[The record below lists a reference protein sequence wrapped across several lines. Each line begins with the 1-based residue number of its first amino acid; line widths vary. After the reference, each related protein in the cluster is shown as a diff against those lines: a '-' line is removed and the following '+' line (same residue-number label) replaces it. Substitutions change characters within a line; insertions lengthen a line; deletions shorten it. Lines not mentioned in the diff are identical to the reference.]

1 MPPTV
6 QGKVGNLPLELTS
19 FVGRRHEVTEARRLL
34 SESRLVTLTG
44 IGGVGKTRLALRV
57 AEDSRRAFDDGVWL
71 VELGEVYDPTL
82 VPATVA
88 AALGLRDQLAHLP
101 EEVLADHLA
110 TRRLLLVLDNCEH
123 LVEAVAALAESL
135 LTACPEMR
143 ILAASREALGISGE
157 AVLRVPPLTAPSS
170 DEASS
175 LQGLPR
181 YDAVALFTE
190 RASAAV
196 PEFTL
201 TEDNRRAV
209 AGICHRL
216 DGLPLPI
223 ELAAVRLR
231 AMTAEQVL
239 QRLTDR
245 FRLLTLGSRGA
256 PTRQQTLWSSIEWS
270 HELCSVR
277 EQELWARLS
286 VFAGGFEFD
295 AAEGICAGELSSAE
309 LRVVLASLVDKSILI
324 REEQGPAARYR
335 LLETLRAYG
344 NEKLRESGDRDGL
357 HRRHRDWY
365 ARLAHTAEA
374 EWIGPNQVSWIA
386 RLARETSNLRE
397 ALQFSLT
404 APGDAEADVCLR
416 MVNSLY
422 LYWICRGLISEGR
435 RWLDRA
441 LARSGDRRTADR
453 VLALFGCSVMT
464 GMQQEF
470 ATAAILVE
478 ECGTL
483 AQELGDP
490 MLRAAAGYATGFQ
503 SLFSGHLTGARRSFE
518 DALQT
523 SRPTGELHR
532 AIGCLLGLAVASG
545 LLGDE
550 DRSVG
555 CYEQVFAITASRG
568 ESYYRAYALW
578 GLGLATLHKGDVTR
592 AAAQLAQ
599 ALRLVRRVNDPIIAT
614 WCLETMG
621 WIAAIED
628 APDRAAVLLG
638 AANALAKA
646 EGGITVTLPN
656 LLSHHA
662 ECKQRARAALGD
674 RAFEDARRRG
684 RGMDFREAIGYALGE
699 RRPAGPRAVEEAVS
713 LTRREMQVAEL
724 VAQGL
729 TNRAIAEKLV
739 ISPRT
744 AQGHVERVLAKLAFT
759 SRTQI
764 AAWYLERTREQES
777 DAQRGA

>member
-19 FVGRRHEVTEARRLL
+19 FIGRRHEVTEARRLL

-71 VELGEVYDPTL
+71 VELGEVHDPTL

-110 TRRLLLVLDNCEH
+110 TRHLLLVLDNCEH
-123 LVEAVAALAESL
+123 LVDAVAGLAESL
-135 LTACPEMR
+135 LKACPEVR
-143 ILAASREALGISGE
+143 ILAASREALGITGE

-170 DEASS
+170 DEAPS

-181 YDAVALFTE
+181 YDAVALFAE
-190 RASAAV
+190 RAAAAV

-201 TEDNRRAV
+201 TEENRHAV

-270 HELCSVR
+270 HELCSVQ

-295 AAEGICAGELSSAE
+295 AAQGICAGDLSSDE
-309 LRVVLASLVDKSILI
+309 LRDVLASLADKSILI
-324 REEQGPAARYR
+324 REEHGTAVRYR

-344 NEKLRESGDRDGL
+344 SEKLRESGDRDTL

-365 ARLAHTAEA
+365 ARLAHEAEA
-374 EWIGPNQVSWIA
+374 EWIGPNQVTWIG
-386 RLARETSNLRE
+386 RLEREKSNLRE

-404 APGDAEADVCLR
+404 PGEAEADVSLR

-422 LYWICRGLISEGR
+422 LYWICRGQISEGR
-435 RWLDRA
+435 RWVDRA
-441 LARSGDRRTADR
+441 LAVSGDRRTADR
-453 VLALFGCSVMT
+453 VLALFGGSVLT

-470 ATAAILVE
+470 ATATGLVD
-478 ECGTL
+478 ECRTL
-483 AQELGDP
+483 ADELGDP
-490 MLRAAAGYATGFQ
+490 MLLATAGYATGFQ
-503 SLFSGHLTGARRSFE
+503 ALFSGDLKGARRSFE

-523 SRPTGELHR
+523 SGPTGELQR

-550 DRSVG
+550 ARSVA
-555 CYEQVFAITASRG
+555 CYEQVFAITAPRG

-578 GLGLATLHKGDVTR
+578 GLGLATLHQGDRTR

-614 WCLETMG
+614 WCLEAMG
-621 WIAAIED
+621 WIAAVED
-628 APDRAAVLLG
+628 APERAAVLLG
-638 AANALAKA
+638 AATALAKA

-662 ECKQRARAALGD
+662 ECKQRARAALGERD
-674 RAFEDARRRG
+674 FEEARRRG

-699 RRPAGPRAVEEAVS
+699 RRPAGPAAVEEPVS

-729 TNRAIAEKLV
+729 TNRAIAEELV

-764 AAWYLERTREQES
+764 AAWYLERTREQAT
-777 DAQRGA
+777 DTQRGA